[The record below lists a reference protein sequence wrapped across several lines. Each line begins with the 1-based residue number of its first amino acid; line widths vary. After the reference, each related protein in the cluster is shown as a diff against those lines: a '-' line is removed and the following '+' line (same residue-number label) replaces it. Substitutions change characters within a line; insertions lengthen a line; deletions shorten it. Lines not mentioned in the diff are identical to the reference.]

1 MQGVYQR
8 KGNSR
13 LCLTHCYVETCKSV
27 IGNIADPDQTPD
39 DVASDQGLN
48 CLLTEFFIS
57 NRSDT
62 PKMTNGIIQHIYIYI
77 YIYIR
82 AREIVGFAGS
92 GPIFETEDRFISRQE
107 AKKSV
112 HKTVFLKILQYTD

>member
-1 MQGVYQR
+1 MWIQ
-8 KGNSR
+8 
-13 LCLTHCYVETCKSV
+13 CYRNIVSVRCIFPKS
-27 IGNIADPDQTPD
+27 
-39 DVASDQGLN
+39 S
-48 CLLTEFFIS
+48 
-57 NRSDT
+57 
-62 PKMTNGIIQHIYIYI
+62 HIYIYAYIYI

-112 HKTVFLKILQYTD
+112 HKTLYFSRFCNTQTDTLSPVRIVHT